1 MNIAYKS
8 MNSYGIKNQEQF
20 LFLLGIFFFVLLV
33 TSIFFKAITLY
44 VEVRFTSFLNYSIGK
59 RLVTKYLQ
67 QPYSWFLNRNSADLG
82 KTILSEVG
90 FVVSKS
96 VRPMIKLISQSLNV
110 IAIVI
115 LLLIANTSVTI
126 VITIT
131 LVIIYILIYKIN
143 QNLLLRIGN
152 ERKEANERTFVAI
165 TEAFNANKEIKLGA
179 LEKFYTKRFSE
190 PAKVL
195 AQHNATSGY
204 LSQLPSFG
212 LQALTYGGTLLLVVF
227 LMKSSGNFMNALPI
241 ISLYAFAGTRLM
253 PSFKMIYTAI
263 SNQQFSNAGLDL
275 LFKEISNIKEK
286 VVKEINNPL
295 KFSKQITLKNIC
307 FKYPNSQLEALNNIN
322 LNIPLGS
329 RIGLVGST
337 GSGKTTLVDV
347 VLGLLEIEKGILSID
362 GIELNNNN
370 LRSWQKSIGY
380 VPQYI
385 YLSDDTLASNIAFGI
400 DPSNINEDAIEKSSK
415 IANLHDFVINELPN
429 KYQTLIGERGVRL
442 SGGQRQRIGI
452 ARALYHNPQ
461 VLILDEA
468 TSAIR

>member
-1 MNIAYKS
+1 
-8 MNSYGIKNQEQF
+8 
-20 LFLLGIFFFVLLV
+20 
-33 TSIFFKAITLY
+33 
-44 VEVRFTSFLNYSIGK
+44 
-59 RLVTKYLQ
+59 
-67 QPYSWFLNRNSADLG
+67 
-82 KTILSEVG
+82 
-90 FVVSKS
+90 
-96 VRPMIKLISQSLNV
+96 
-110 IAIVI
+110 
-115 LLLIANTSVTI
+115 
-126 VITIT
+126 
-131 LVIIYILIYKIN
+131 
-143 QNLLLRIGN
+143 
-152 ERKEANERTFVAI
+152 
-165 TEAFNANKEIKLGA
+165 
-179 LEKFYTKRFSE
+179 
-190 PAKVL
+190 
-195 AQHNATSGY
+195 
-204 LSQLPSFG
+204 
-212 LQALTYGGTLLLVVF
+212 
-227 LMKSSGNFMNALPI
+227 MNALPI

-468 TSAIR
+468 TSALDNLTEKGVMDGINNLSKNITIIIIAHRLSTVKNCDKIYVLEKGEIKNIGSYEDLIKVNENFRINSDNS

>member
-1 MNIAYKS
+1 MHYNYFTIRIRW
-8 MNSYGIKNQEQF
+8 NS
-20 LFLLGIFFFVLLV
+20 
-33 TSIFFKAITLY
+33 
-44 VEVRFTSFLNYSIGK
+44 
-59 RLVTKYLQ
+59 
-67 QPYSWFLNRNSADLG
+67 
-82 KTILSEVG
+82 
-90 FVVSKS
+90 
-96 VRPMIKLISQSLNV
+96 
-110 IAIVI
+110 
-115 LLLIANTSVTI
+115 
-126 VITIT
+126 
-131 LVIIYILIYKIN
+131 
-143 QNLLLRIGN
+143 
-152 ERKEANERTFVAI
+152 
-165 TEAFNANKEIKLGA
+165 FNAI
-179 LEKFYTKRFSE
+179 
-190 PAKVL
+190 
-195 AQHNATSGY
+195 
-204 LSQLPSFG
+204 
-212 LQALTYGGTLLLVVF
+212 
-227 LMKSSGNFMNALPI
+227 
-241 ISLYAFAGTRLM
+241 
-253 PSFKMIYTAI
+253 FKMIYTAI

-468 TSAIR
+468 TSALDNLTEKVMDGINNLSKNILLLLLLMNDTVKNCDKIYVEKGEIKI